1 VSGLKRFEIRRVWG
15 WATHLLRAVN
25 TIAILT
31 AVLAILAFL
40 QWQTLEKTDHT
51 LRLQQRA
58 WVAPIHA
65 ELDWQH
71 GSFSEGSRL
80 NTVIR
85 YGNLGRE
92 PAIWFVAEQKAKTF
106 PSPSDNEYKSWSTTF
121 TPDRIEGICK
131 RVSADSSGLVVYP
144 SGPRDYDFGSST
156 DEFAITPA
164 IMRGA
169 EILYIEGC
177 FAYRTLE
184 TEHKSQYCFMLVPRG
199 SDPKQWKFIDCIR
212 GNTAD

>member
-1 VSGLKRFEIRRVWG
+1 MKQFGIKAVWG
-15 WATHLLRAVN
+15 WATGLLRAVN
-25 TIAILT
+25 AIAVLT
-31 AVLAILAFL
+31 AVLAVLAYL
-40 QWQTLEKTDHT
+40 QWRTLEKTDHT

-71 GSFSEGSRL
+71 GSFSEGARL
-80 NTVIR
+80 NTVVR
-85 YGNLGRE
+85 YGNIGKE
-92 PAIWFVAEQKAKTF
+92 PAIWFVAVQKAKTF
-106 PSPSDNEYKSWSTTF
+106 PSPSDNQYQSWSTTF
-121 TPDRIEGICK
+121 APERIEGICK
-131 RVSADSSGLVVYP
+131 RVSANREGFVVYP
-144 SGPRDYDFGSST
+144 SGPLDYDFGNST
-156 DEFAITPA
+156 DEFSITPA
-164 IMRGA
+164 IMSGA

-212 GNTAD
+212 GNNAD

>member
-1 VSGLKRFEIRRVWG
+1 MKRVGITRIFN
-15 WATHLLRAVN
+15 WAAHLLRAVN
-25 TIAILT
+25 AIAVLT
-31 AVLAILAFL
+31 ATLAILAFL

-71 GSFSEGSRL
+71 GSFKEGARL
-80 NTVIR
+80 NTVVR
-85 YGNLGRE
+85 YGNIGKE
-92 PAIWFVAEQKAKTF
+92 PAIWFVAAQKAKTF
-106 PSPSDNEYKSWSTTF
+106 PSPSDNEYRSWYTTF

-131 RVSADSSGLVVYP
+131 QISANSQGLVVYP

-156 DEFAITPA
+156 DEFIITPA
-164 IMRGA
+164 ILRGA

-199 SDPKQWKFIDCIR
+199 SDPNQWKFIDCVR